1 LTQSVILSEAKDPPA
16 IALGIATAA
25 SLPRNDD
32 ENKFTMTDE
41 PMQRDIENLAAY
53 EAKLAQGLS
62 LRAQLYFYTWPQPSL
77 SAGKLQIANPA
88 RHKELQDLSRRLNLP
103 LVARPTGGRLVL
115 HGGDI
120 CYTFIAAL
128 NDKDFGGDLR
138 SSFCK
143 VNRYVFSSLRH
154 IEELREFFASEA
166 LVIASDVAV
175 IASAAKQSTLS
186 RVNCFASTV
195 PGEAVVAGSLRAQR
209 SNLLGGSMNDVKFIG
224 AAQAMGTRAYIQQG
238 SIQLNRIGLL
248 ELEPQLLLS
257 DLKGE
262 DFDLAKIT
270 SELNKLVVNM
280 DGK

>member
-1 LTQSVILSEAKDPPA
+1 MTSLSLQGAEQIASSLRGSEAAVA
-16 IALGIATAA
+16 IPERRSGDCFALQAR
-25 SLPRNDD
+25 S
-32 ENKFTMTDE
+32 DE
-41 PMQRDIENLAAY
+41 PMRFDAQNLAAY

-62 LRAQLYFYTWPQPSL
+62 LRAQLYFYIWPQPSL
-77 SAGKLQIANPA
+77 SAGKLQIANPT
-88 RHKELQDLSRRLNLP
+88 RYKELQGLSRRLNLP
-103 LVARPTGGRLVL
+103 LVTRPTGGRLVL

-154 IEELREFFASEA
+154 IEELRGFFEEGLIDTSNSSRGN
-166 LVIASDVAV
+166 IAEL
-175 IASAAKQSTLS
+175 K
-186 RVNCFASTV
+186 CFASTV
-195 PGEAVVAGSLRAQR
+195 AGEAVIAGSLRAER